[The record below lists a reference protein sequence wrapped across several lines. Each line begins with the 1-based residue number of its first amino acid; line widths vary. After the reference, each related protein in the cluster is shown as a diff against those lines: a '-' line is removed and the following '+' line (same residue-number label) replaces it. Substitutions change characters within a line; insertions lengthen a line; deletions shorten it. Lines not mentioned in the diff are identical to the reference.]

1 MKNLSAVLLIALL
14 AHAVSSCSPGK
25 SVAGS
30 ASKYLLGDSLLQ
42 NVHAGIA
49 VYDPEEGKFLYT
61 YQHDKY
67 FVPASNTKI
76 LSCYAGMKYLGAQLP
91 GIAYVD
97 LDTAVILLPT
107 GDPTFLHKDYPEQ
120 PVADFI
126 RSINKKIWLDA
137 GAWNDDALGSGWSWD
152 DYSYYYMAERSAFP
166 VYGNV
171 VRWYQV
177 KSPKENPTTPA
188 DTVDTF
194 IYSDPEL
201 DGPVDFGKPGNSFRV
216 ERKKDANAFTI
227 YEGRERNA
235 ETDVP
240 YVTDGVNTALK
251 LVSDSLHK
259 ELQKVDQG
267 KKMRYNGVP
276 VIIYSRPVDSM
287 LKPMMHRSDNFFAEQ
302 TLLMVGYKLTGVMN
316 SGVAAEAVTR
326 DLLAGMPHKAKWV
339 DGSGLSRYNLF
350 TPADLVWVL
359 DKMKKEFAW
368 ERITEIFPNGGKG
381 TLRSYVADSGRLY
394 AKTGTLSGVI
404 ALSGYVI
411 TKKNKTLIFS
421 IMINNH
427 QLANAEL
434 RRRMGAFLGEIIE
447 KY

>member
-1 MKNLSAVLLIALL
+1 MKNFSSWVSFAFAALVL
-14 AHAVSSCSPGK
+14 SSCSTGR
-25 SVAGS
+25 SVSAA
-30 ASKYLLGDSLLQ
+30 ASKYLLGDSVLQ
-42 NVHAGIA
+42 NAHAGIA
-49 VYDPEEGKFLYT
+49 VYDPAKKRYLYT

-76 LSCYAGMKYLGAQLP
+76 ISCYAGMKFLGEKLM
-91 GIAYVD
+91 GITYID
-97 LDTAVILLPT
+97 QDTAVVLFPT
-107 GDPTFLHKDYPEQ
+107 GDPTFLHKDYPFQ
-120 PVADFI
+120 PVADLI
-126 RSINKKIWLDA
+126 HGTSKRIYLDA
-137 GAWNDDALGSGWSWD
+137 SAWNDDALGYGWSWD

-177 KSPKENPTTPA
+177 KTAKENPATPA

-201 DGPVDFGKPGNSFRV
+201 DGPVDFGKPGNSLRV

-227 YEGRERNA
+227 YEGKERNA

-240 YVTDGVNTALK
+240 FVTDGINTAVK

-259 ELQKVDQG
+259 DIIPIEPG
-267 KKMRYNGVP
+267 KKMNYELTRQTVYTQ
-276 VIIYSRPVDSM
+276 PVDSM

-302 TLLMVGYKLTGVMN
+302 TLLMVGNMLTGKMN
-316 SGVAAEAVTR
+316 SGVAADAVTKK
-326 DLLAGMPHKAKWV
+326 LLVGMPHKAKWV
-339 DGSGLSRYNLF
+339 DGSGLSRFNLF
-350 TPADLVWVL
+350 TPADFVWVL
-359 DKMKKEFAW
+359 EQMKQEFSW
-368 ERITEIFPNGGKG
+368 ERLTDIFPTGGKG

-394 AKTGTLSGVI
+394 AKTGTLTGVI

-421 IMINNH
+421 ILINNH
-427 QLANAEL
+427 QQPTAVL
-434 RRRMGAFLGEIIE
+434 RNRMAAFLREIIE
-447 KY
+447 KQ

>member
-1 MKNLSAVLLIALL
+1 
-14 AHAVSSCSPGK
+14 
-25 SVAGS
+25 
-30 ASKYLLGDSLLQ
+30 
-42 NVHAGIA
+42 
-49 VYDPEEGKFLYT
+49 
-61 YQHDKY
+61 
-67 FVPASNTKI
+67 
-76 LSCYAGMKYLGAQLP
+76 
-91 GIAYVD
+91 
-97 LDTAVILLPT
+97 
-107 GDPTFLHKDYPEQ
+107 
-120 PVADFI
+120 
-126 RSINKKIWLDA
+126 
-137 GAWNDDALGSGWSWD
+137 
-152 DYSYYYMAERSAFP
+152 
-166 VYGNV
+166 
-171 VRWYQV
+171 V

-227 YEGRERNA
+227 YEGKERNA
-235 ETDVP
+235 EIDVP
-240 YVTDGVNTALK
+240 YVTEGVATALK

-259 ELQKVDQG
+259 EILQVESG
-267 KKMRYNGVP
+267 KKIRYNGVP
-276 VIIYSRPVDSM
+276 VVVYSRPVDSM

-302 TLLMVGYKLTGVMN
+302 TLLMVGHKLAGVMN
-316 SGVAAEAVTR
+316 SGVAAEVVTR
-326 DLLAGMPHKAKWV
+326 ELLAGMPHKAKWV
-339 DGSGLSRYNLF
+339 DGSGLSRFNLF

-368 ERITEIFPNGGKG
+368 ERITEVFPTGGKG

-427 QLANAEL
+427 QQPTAVL
-434 RRRMGAFLGEIIE
+434 RNKMAGFLREIIE
-447 KY
+447 RY